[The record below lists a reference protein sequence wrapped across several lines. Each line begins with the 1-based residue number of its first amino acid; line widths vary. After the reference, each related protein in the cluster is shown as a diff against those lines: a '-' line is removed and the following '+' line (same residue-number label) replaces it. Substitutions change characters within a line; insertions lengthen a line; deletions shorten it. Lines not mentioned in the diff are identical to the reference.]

1 MRLEHIPWTP
11 NVKER
16 GGSGQWDLNPQQAAW
31 KAATLPLSYARIR
44 FYI

>member
-16 GGSGQWDLNPQQAAW
+16 GGNILAECRNRTG
-31 KAATLPLSYARIR
+31 KITVET
-44 FYI
+44 